1 MHIDSF
7 TAAALA
13 DEFRLTI
20 MGGRVQNVLQIT
32 PLAYSLELYAQ
43 RQRRYLYLSA
53 DPQAP
58 YTFLQSLK
66 PRRGAGKPTPLAQLF
81 RKYLRGSLLLTIEQ
95 PPTERLFLFHFT
107 GKHGETTLVLELLG
121 TRSNLL
127 FLDAG
132 ERILALAR
140 PAPAKA
146 QAGRVLLPNHPY
158 WPPPPQQKLAPADL
172 TLARLRLAL
181 RQSPADALLH
191 RALVRH
197 MAGLSPLLAREAVF
211 RAYRRA
217 EMPVAGAA
225 DLTPLLE
232 TLRLL
237 YAHITDHAWAPHVH
251 YTRRGVV
258 DLFAPVALTHLPDAE
273 PVAGMSAAVEAHF
286 AAAQAAPADAY
297 LAARLPVQQAIERA
311 RARLERRLQ
320 RLAQDAAALQNPETF
335 RRKGE
340 AIFAA
345 IGRIQPGQTELT
357 VDWPGDEPLVISLDP
372 ALTPAEN
379 AQRYFARYRKAQRA
393 AGIIPQQRQTVLLQ
407 LEYLSQ
413 LSLDLEL
420 AESRPEI
427 EAVHAALREAG
438 LGEKGTPSKGR
449 GKGKKTPAGQPRRFT
464 APGGYTVWVGRNAVQ
479 NHRLTFGRAAPND
492 VWLHARG
499 VPGAHVVIVAA
510 PGDPPPAVIEWA
522 AGLAAY
528 FSRARH
534 EARVTVSY
542 TRKKYVRP
550 VKGAPP
556 GIVSLRREET
566 ITVAPRIPPK
576 PER

>member
-20 MGGRVQNVLQIT
+20 MGGRVQNILQIT
-32 PLAYSLELYAQ
+32 PLTYSLELYAQ

-53 DPQAP
+53 NSQAP
-58 YTFLQSLK
+58 CAYLQSAK
-66 PRRGAGKPTPLAQLF
+66 PRRGADKPTPLTQLF

-107 GKHGETTLVLELLG
+107 GKHGETTLALELLG

-127 FLDAG
+127 FLDADG
-132 ERILALAR
+132 RILALAR

-146 QAGRVLLPNHPY
+146 QTDRVLLPNHPY
-158 WPPPPQQKLAPADL
+158 QLPPAPPKLTPADL
-172 TLARLRLAL
+172 TLAALRLAL

-191 RALVRH
+191 RALVRRV
-197 MAGLSPLLAREAVF
+197 AGFSPLLAREAVF
-211 RAYRRA
+211 RAYGRA
-217 EMPVAGAA
+217 EMPVADAA

-237 YAHITDHAWAPHVH
+237 YAHITDHAWSPHVH

-258 DLFAPVALTHLPDAE
+258 DLFAPIALTHLPNAE
-273 PVAGMSAAVEAHF
+273 PIGSMSAAVEAHF
-286 AAAQAAPADAY
+286 AATQAAPTDGY
-297 LAARLPVQQAIERA
+297 FAARLPVQQAIERA
-311 RARLERRLQ
+311 RARLNRRLQ
-320 RLAQDAAALQNPETF
+320 KLAEDAAALQDPETF

-345 IGRIQPGQTELT
+345 IHQIQAGQTELT

-372 ALTPAEN
+372 TRTPAEN

-393 AGIIPQQRQTVLLQ
+393 ADIIPQQRRDVLLQ
-407 LEYLSQ
+407 LEYLNQ

-427 EAVHAALREAG
+427 DAVRDALHEAG
-438 LGEKGTPSKGR
+438 LGGKSVPSKRGR
-449 GKGKKTPAGQPRRFT
+449 KKAPVGQPRRFT
-464 APGGYTVWVGRNAVQ
+464 APGGFIVWVGRNALQ

-510 PGDPPPAVIEWA
+510 PDDPPPAVIEWA

-566 ITVAPRIPPK
+566 ITVAPRTPPA
-576 PER
+576 

>member
-20 MGGRVQNVLQIT
+20 MGGRVQNVVQIT
-32 PLAYSLELYAQ
+32 PLAYSLEVYAQ
-43 RQRRYLYLSA
+43 RRRQYLYLSA
-53 DPQAP
+53 NPQAP
-58 YTFLQSLK
+58 CVYLQSAK

-107 GKHGETTLVLELLG
+107 GRHGETTLVLELLG

-127 FLDAG
+127 FLDANG
-132 ERILALAR
+132 RILALAR
-140 PAPAKA
+140 PAPTKG
-146 QAGRVLLPNHPY
+146 QADRVLLPNHPY
-158 WPPPPQQKLAPADL
+158 QPPAPQNKHSPADL
-172 TLARLRLAL
+172 SLSSLQLAL
-181 RQSPADALLH
+181 RHTPPDTLLH

-197 MAGLSPLLAREAVF
+197 LAGLSPLLAREAVF

-217 EMPVAGAA
+217 EMPVAEAT
-225 DLTPLLE
+225 DLLPLLE

-251 YTRRGVV
+251 YTRRRAV

-273 PVAGMSAAVEAHF
+273 PIASMSAAVEAHF
-286 AAAQAAPADAY
+286 AELQPVSAGGY

-320 RLAQDAAALQNPETF
+320 RLAQDAAALQDPETF
-335 RRKGE
+335 RRQGE

-345 IGRIQPGQTELT
+345 ISQIQPGQTELA
-357 VDWPGDEPLVISLDP
+357 VNAPDGEPLVIPLDP
-372 ALTPAEN
+372 ALTPAQN

-407 LEYLSQ
+407 LEYLNQ

-427 EAVHAALREAG
+427 DAIFAALREAG
-438 LGEKGTPSKGR
+438 LGEKGAPSKGE
-449 GKGKKTPAGQPRRFT
+449 G
-464 APGGYTVWVGRNAVQ
+464 
-479 NHRLTFGRAAPND
+479 
-492 VWLHARG
+492 
-499 VPGAHVVIVAA
+499 
-510 PGDPPPAVIEWA
+510 
-522 AGLAAY
+522 
-528 FSRARH
+528 
-534 EARVTVSY
+534 
-542 TRKKYVRP
+542 
-550 VKGAPP
+550 
-556 GIVSLRREET
+556 
-566 ITVAPRIPPK
+566 
-576 PER
+576 